1 MTLGETSDEGPV
13 NGTASPL
20 TLRADGVT
28 WRALDDHIVVLDLDS
43 SLYMSVTGAGAVV
56 WKLLNEG
63 TTLDAMI
70 DAVLEVY
77 EVEPEKARSDLV
89 AFVDDLRVR
98 KLLR

>member
-1 MTLGETSDEGPV
+1 MGESGDQGSA
-13 NGTASPL
+13 NGTAAVPL

-77 EVEPEKARSDLV
+77 EVEPEQARADLV

>member
-1 MTLGETSDEGPV
+1 MGESGEQAAG
-13 NGTASPL
+13 NGTAAPPL
-20 TLRADGVT
+20 TLRAEGVT
-28 WRALDDHIVVLDLDS
+28 WRALDDHIVVLDLES
-43 SLYMSVTGAGAVV
+43 SVYLNVTGAGAVV

-70 DAVLEVY
+70 AAVLEVF
-77 EVEPEKARSDLV
+77 EVEPEKARTDLV